1 MTTTTY
7 FERLER
13 EKNTLARYGLSCPPT
28 TTELAEMLCELSDKL
43 DALAA
48 AEGWSFKR
56 DHRDRWHVFPGRDAS

>member
-13 EKNTLARYGLSCPPT
+13 EKSALARYGLSYPPST
-28 TTELAEMLCELSDKL
+28 MELAEMLCELSDKL

-56 DHRDRWHVFPGRDAS
+56 DYRGRWHVFPGRDAS